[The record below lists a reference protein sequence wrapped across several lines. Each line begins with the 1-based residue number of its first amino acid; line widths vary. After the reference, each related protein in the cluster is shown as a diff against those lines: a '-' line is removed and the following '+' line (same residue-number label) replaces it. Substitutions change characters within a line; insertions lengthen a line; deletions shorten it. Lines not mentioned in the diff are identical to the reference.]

1 FAGKKSAQIREI
13 LISESAWE
21 EMTCLFAPSLTCTSW
36 HYSNSPKNRKTALS
50 PRHDWLHGGSEQKKD
65 PLRIWFFPQ

>member
-1 FAGKKSAQIREI
+1 MYQVRIHVAHPP
-13 LISESAWE
+13 
-21 EMTCLFAPSLTCTSW
+21 PSLLPSLFGSILFSW
-36 HYSNSPKNRKTALS
+36 HYPNSPKNRKTALS